1 MKHKVLRIIIGGI
14 CLLSGCFSWAQEPFS
29 INYSISEG
37 LPSTNVYSAFQDVNG
52 MLWFTTDVG
61 IVRYNS
67 KTFELFN
74 TDNGL
79 SDNEVFNLVRDAKG
93 RMWTQTVN
101 GKPSFIYNNKIYNE
115 YNSPLAKKAK
125 GSGMI
130 IDMYTDDAQNLY
142 LTFKNGELCIIDRN
156 DSVTRFNNYPASI
169 NGVWKD
175 KSLYVL
181 TGELIYNQTNRAESP
196 APTGHLPFRVYH
208 RSNKTFVSAGNL
220 LFVPERNSLVKIL
233 EIDKSLDIINV
244 VEEDHK
250 LWICT
255 RTGLVLYE
263 NGRFINQFFKE
274 QLVSDILKDLEG
286 NYWVTTLNKGVFFVP
301 SFQVNQ
307 FLKDKKINC
316 LGVRNGN
323 ELWFGGFENNLYVKN
338 SKGISAEILNVGW
351 LKNKISNIRFFGD
364 TTYIIAKSGLEVRIG
379 SKKTEYL
386 VSGNDIISVPGYK
399 YIATTFTAR
408 VKNEDFNAPN
418 LAWASRKGILS
429 KRTNVL
435 CLDRKGDI
443 WMGTNFG
450 LHRYN
455 ERDSVANIGEKY
467 DDLSI
472 SIEDLYYDPENDLLL
487 VGTAS
492 KGLVILK
499 DDVFYKKI
507 SSLNGLNSNTIHSI
521 KKIASNTYLVG
532 SNNGL
537 NKVEL
542 TEDTGR
548 VSVVSYNSNFGINNR
563 RIKDIELV
571 QDTIY
576 LATDNGLLYF
586 NTGYLGKKNIQP
598 KCVIIEV
605 RTAFENNNTIN
616 YKNNSISFSY
626 IGISFIDH
634 GDVQYFY
641 KLDNQDKD
649 WSSTK
654 ETQINYKS
662 LPAGKYRFSVYCV
675 NGFGQKSPVQS
686 VDFEI
691 LPPYWQQWWF
701 RILAALLVMY
711 LFYLI
716 SRRRLKKQQR
726 RFEKEKSIIQVERDK
741 AQMEKQMVEL
751 EQKALRMQMNPHFI
765 FNGLNTIKGYY
776 AEGNFLNASNY
787 ISKFSRLLRKLLENE
802 EQVTTLDNEI
812 EMLKLYIELTQT
824 RYEGKF
830 EYSITLAPDIQAEE
844 ILIPNLLLQPLVENA
859 IIYGLSPK
867 TEKGLLS
874 IDFITRD
881 DLLVCTVTDNGIGRE
896 ASFQNQKNREHKSMA
911 INITVERLALFDG
924 RSKMEYLDMMDGGR
938 PAGTKVTI
946 TIPIKKT

>member
-1 MKHKVLRIIIGGI
+1 MHLVLRIVMMIA
-14 CLLSGCFSWAQEPFS
+14 LLLPGCFSWALEPFS

-37 LPSTNVYSAFQDVNG
+37 LPSTNVYSVFQEDNG
-52 MLWFTTDVG
+52 MIWFTTDVG
-61 IVRYNS
+61 IVKYNS

-79 SDNEVFNLVRDAKG
+79 SDNEVFNLIRDSRG

-101 GKPSFIYNNKIYNE
+101 GKPSFIFHNKIYNE
-115 YNSPLAKKAK
+115 YNSPIAKKVK
-125 GSGMI
+125 GTGMV
-130 IDMYTDDAQNLY
+130 IDMYQDDEQNIY
-142 LTFKNGELCIIDRN
+142 FTFKNGEICIIDKN
-156 DSVTRFNNYPASI
+156 DSVTKFNNYPASI

-175 KSLYVL
+175 RSLYVL
-181 TGELIYNQTNRAESP
+181 TGEFIYNHNHREEK
-196 APTGHLPFRVYH
+196 PTPNISLPYRVYH

-220 LFVPERNSLVKIL
+220 LFVPQKNTLVKFL
-233 EIDKSLDIINV
+233 ELEKTLDIINV
-244 VEEDHK
+244 VEEGNK

-263 NGRFINQFFKE
+263 NKQLINHYFKE
-274 QLVSDILKDLEG
+274 QLVSDILKDSEG

-307 FLKDKKINC
+307 FLKDKKVNC
-316 LGVRNGN
+316 LGVKDEK
-323 ELWFGGFENNLYVKN
+323 ELWIGGFENNFYIKN
-338 SKGISAEILNVGW
+338 NKGFVNENLDPGW
-351 LKNKISNIRFFGD
+351 LINKISNIRFFGD
-364 TTYIIAKSGLEVRIG
+364 TTYIIAKSGLEVRVG
-379 SKKTEYL
+379 NKKIEYQI
-386 VSGNDIISVPGYK
+386 SGNDIMSVPGYK
-399 YIATTFTAR
+399 YIATTFTAT
-408 VKNEDFNAPN
+408 VKNNDFGAPA
-418 LAWASRKGILS
+418 LTWGTRKTILS

-435 CLDRKGDI
+435 CKDKAGNI

-455 ERDSVANIGEKY
+455 EKDSVINIGEKY

-472 SIEDLYYDPENDLLL
+472 SIEDLCYDPENELLL
-487 VGTAS
+487 VATAS

-499 DDVFYKKI
+499 GEQFYKKI
-507 SSLNGLNSNTIHSI
+507 NSLNGLNSNTIHSI
-521 KKIASNTYLVG
+521 KKIATSSYLVG

-542 TEDTGR
+542 SGD
-548 VSVVSYNSNFGINNR
+548 SVNVISYNSNFGIKNR

-571 QDTIY
+571 EDTVY
-576 LATDNGLLYF
+576 MATDNGMLYF
-586 NTGYLGKKNIQP
+586 NTSYLGKKNIQP
-598 KCVIIEV
+598 KCIITDV
-605 RTAFENNNTIN
+605 KTAFENNNTIN

-626 IGISFIDH
+626 IGISFIDL

-641 KLDNQDKD
+641 KLDNQDKE
-649 WSSTK
+649 WISTK

-675 NGFGQKSPVQS
+675 NGFGQKSTVQF

-691 LPPYWQQWWF
+691 LPPFWQQWWF
-701 RILAALLVMY
+701 RILAAAMVIF

-716 SRRRLKKQQR
+716 SRRRLKKQR
-726 RFEKEKSIIQVERDK
+726 LRFEKEKSIIQVERDK

-765 FNGLNTIKGYY
+765 FNALNTIKGYY

-787 ISKFSRLLRKLLENE
+787 ISKFSKLLRKLLESE
-802 EQVTTLDNEI
+802 EQVTTLDNEL
-812 EMLKLYIELTQT
+812 EMLKLYIELTQI
-824 RYEGKF
+824 RYEGRF
-830 EYSITLAPDIQAEE
+830 EFSITVAENIHEEE

-867 TEKGLLS
+867 TEKGILS
-874 IDFITRD
+874 IDFVTKD
-881 DLLVCTVTDNGIGRE
+881 DHLVCTVDDNGIGRE
-896 ASFQNQKNREHKSMA
+896 AAFRNQKNREYKSMA

-924 RSKMEYLDMMDGGR
+924 RSKLEYLDKMENGR
-938 PAGTKVTI
+938 SAGTKVTI